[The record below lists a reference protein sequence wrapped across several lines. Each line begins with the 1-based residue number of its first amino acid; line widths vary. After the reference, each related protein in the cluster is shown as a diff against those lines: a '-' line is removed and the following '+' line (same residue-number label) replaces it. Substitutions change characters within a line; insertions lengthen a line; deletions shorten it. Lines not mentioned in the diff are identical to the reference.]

1 MQTQL
6 EAQRP
11 IDRIT
16 STDTTAQT
24 LMQTVSAERAQMR
37 PIGQQSKNLES
48 VENLDFGTTE
58 QLYGARE
65 TTPESSPKAQLEDVF
80 RTNST
85 NDNESIL
92 ANMQAFESR
101 MVNTPNGRQMIESTY
116 QSVLQIVSQDSAV
129 EPASLRFTLA
139 QDMLKHAANPLEI
152 RQGNFNTCTAAVLE
166 GKLWSEHPN
175 KAAQI
180 IAENASLSQSQSAS
194 GSADANARG
203 LSSDILQSAILNEFL
218 APLNLRYS
226 IGQPSAT
233 NPTGERISP
242 LNDPDINLF
251 PKYLPD
257 PFFSAPLQETYA
269 RLSGE
274 PAILQLELVTASNA
288 VYNKGELEE
297 RLNKF
302 YEHQDFPQMA
312 VVNVRSD
319 LVVEAIGADKALG
332 SALSGIEYHAI
343 LIENFDPRTAQV
355 TVRNSLDGGKPHSM
369 SVEELSNAMRT
380 PSYTQSQ
387 IATLVERASTS
398 TSPINRADLIN
409 FLSKTQETQRQSIID
424 SIVAAGGRNLSNY
437 LSDEEKE
444 RLGLRS

>member
-1 MQTQL
+1 MESFLMQTQL
-6 EAQRP
+6 EARRP
-11 IDRIT
+11 TERIT

-37 PIGQQSKNLES
+37 PISQQSKNLES

-80 RTNST
+80 RTNSMH
-85 NDNESIL
+85 DNESIL

-101 MVNTPNGRQMIESTY
+101 MRNIPNGTQMIESTY

-139 QDMLKHAANPLEI
+139 QDMLQHAANPLEI

-180 IAENASLSQSQSAS
+180 ITENASLSQSQSAS

-203 LSSDILQSAILNEFL
+203 LSSDILQSAILNEYL
-218 APLNLRYS
+218 APQNLRYS

-242 LNDPDINLF
+242 LNEPDINLF

-274 PAILQLELVTASNA
+274 LVTASNA
-288 VYNKGELEE
+288 VFNKGELED
-297 RLNKF
+297 RLSKF

-387 IATLVERASTS
+387 IATLVDRASTS

-409 FLSKTQETQRQSIID
+409 FLSRTQETQRQTIID
-424 SIVAAGGRNLSNY
+424 SIVAAGGRDLSNY

-444 RLGLRS
+444 RLDLRG